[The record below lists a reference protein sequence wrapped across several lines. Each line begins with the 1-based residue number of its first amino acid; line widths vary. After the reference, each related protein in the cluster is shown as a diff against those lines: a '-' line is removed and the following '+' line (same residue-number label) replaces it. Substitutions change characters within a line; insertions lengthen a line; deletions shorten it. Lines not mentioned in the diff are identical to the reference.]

1 MRLWEA
7 MNDDMFYISESGEVV
22 VASTPMERDLRKR
35 QVLVCPRI
43 LDPKAGIGAAM
54 EDFVEMLQ
62 EAETDDER
70 HTVVFTPYRAAVD
83 AFKDYL
89 HSAGFPNTWTLYGGI
104 DHIELAEKT
113 RLFRERKGIIICT
126 TSFAQGS
133 SLVPA
138 THCWTIGYSAD
149 PNDSKQA
156 EDCLVGQDGGGSI
169 LSTYYHFGTDTDTR
183 DREILSDKSRA
194 INELVI
200 GHGTQNPK

>member
-126 TSFAQGS
+126 TSFAQGF

-156 EDCLVGQDGGGSI
+156 EDRLVGQDGGGSI